1 MIDRHLKW
9 RNQLAAMFGKRNN
22 ADLCVFGWPNYAQ
35 TQHNLADRAKGCSL
49 GADAELQCRMPTGG
63 RVFRPFGV

>member
-35 TQHNLADRAKGCSL
+35 K
-49 GADAELQCRMPTGG
+49 DALLELMRNYNVVCQPGG
-63 RVFRPFGV
+63 ECFGHSVFEIGGDIRP